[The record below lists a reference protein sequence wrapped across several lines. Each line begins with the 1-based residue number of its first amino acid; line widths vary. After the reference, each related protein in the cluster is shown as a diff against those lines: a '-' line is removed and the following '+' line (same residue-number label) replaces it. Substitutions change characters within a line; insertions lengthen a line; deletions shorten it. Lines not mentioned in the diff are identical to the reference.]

1 MTSLAEVSG
10 YYEASHKA
18 MLVRLGYFAV
28 TRPKPTGKVLWR
40 LIPPLA
46 YSMARDT
53 YLIVRVLGTELL
65 LPELMVNLHSIGAS
79 ARGIA
84 AAAAQ
89 PMIWGGLAQPLFF
102 ALAVPFALSVD
113 QGARM
118 LGAPDPAGVPEQ
130 YLTV

>member
-1 MTSLAEVSG
+1 MTSLAELSG
-10 YYEASHKA
+10 YYEASKKA
-18 MLVRLGYFAV
+18 MLVGLGYFAV
-28 TRPKPTGKVLWR
+28 TRPGPTGKVLWKVV
-40 LIPPLA
+40 PPLA

-53 YLIVRVLGTELL
+53 YLIVRVLGSELL
-65 LPELMVNLHSIGAS
+65 LPELMASLHGIGAS
-79 ARGIA
+79 GRAAG

-102 ALAVPFALSVD
+102 ALAVPFALAVD

>member
-10 YYEASHKA
+10 YYEASKKA
-18 MLVRLGYFAV
+18 MLVGLGYFAV
-28 TRPKPTGKVLWR
+28 TKPGPTGKVLWK

-65 LPELMVNLHSIGAS
+65 FPELVANLAGIGAQ
-79 ARGIA
+79 ARALG

-118 LGAPDPAGVPEQ
+118 LGAPDPAGVPEK

>member
-10 YYEASHKA
+10 YYEASKKA
-18 MLVRLGYFAV
+18 MLVGLGYFAV
-28 TRPKPTGKVLWR
+28 TKPGPTGKVLWK

-46 YSMARDT
+46 YS

-65 LPELMVNLHSIGAS
+65 FPELVANLAGIGAQ
-79 ARGIA
+79 ARALG

-118 LGAPDPAGVPEQ
+118 LGAPDPAGVPEK

>member
-10 YYEASHKA
+10 YYEASKKA
-18 MLVRLGYFAV
+18 MLVGLGYFAV
-28 TRPKPTGKVLWR
+28 TRPTATGKVLWR

-53 YLIVRVLGTELL
+53 YLIVRVIGTELL
-65 LPELMVNLHSIGAS
+65 FPELVANLAGIGAQ
-79 ARGIA
+79 ARAVG

-102 ALAVPFALSVD
+102 ALAVPFALSID

-130 YLTV
+130 YLTA